1 MNKNELIEEWN
12 RFDRKL
18 LLTVYY
24 TNIIGNN
31 LILILIYLLFLQVFL
46 MRMALFT
53 IHYKLVIFIR
63 YIKFRAFVVNL

>member
-63 YIKFRAFVVNL
+63 YIKFRSFVVNL

>member
-12 RFDRKL
+12 RFNRKL

-63 YIKFRAFVVNL
+63 YIKFRSFVVNL

>member
-12 RFDRKL
+12 RFNRKL

-53 IHYKLVIFIR
+53 IHYILVIFKR
-63 YIKFRAFVVNL
+63 YIKFSSFVVNL

>member
-12 RFDRKL
+12 RFNRKL

-53 IHYKLVIFIR
+53 IHYKLVRFIR
-63 YIKFRAFVVNL
+63 YIKFRSFVVNL